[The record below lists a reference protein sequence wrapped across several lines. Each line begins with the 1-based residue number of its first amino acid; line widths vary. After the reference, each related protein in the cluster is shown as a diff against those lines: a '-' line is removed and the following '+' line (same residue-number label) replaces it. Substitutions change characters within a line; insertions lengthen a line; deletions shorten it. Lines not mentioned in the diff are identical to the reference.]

1 MNWTDLVLKC
11 AQRGHQVMVSQ
22 KPTRRECF
30 EAAQKEEFDA
40 YMCIDSNAIF
50 QADDVFKMFESPH
63 DVTGAMMMSSDCHTL
78 TCGRTM
84 ESLQHNTQVYVE
96 TKIDPSWMLLHV
108 CPEGWNYEDPLDGQL
123 DTRIRVGNRQVV
135 IL

>member
-1 MNWTDLVLKC
+1 MKC
-11 AQRGHQVMVSQ
+11 AQKGHQIMVSQ

-30 EAAQKEEFDA
+30 EEAKTDQFDL
-40 YMCIDSNAIF
+40 YMCIDSSVVF

-63 DVTGAMMMSSDCHTL
+63 DVTGGLMMSADCYNL

-84 ESLQHNTQVYVE
+84 ESLQHNTEVYVSN
-96 TKIDPSWMLLHV
+96 KIHPSWMLLQKI
-108 CPEGWNYEDPLDGQL
+108 PDDWNYDDMLPGFL
-123 DTRIRVGNRQVV
+123 DTRVRTGNRQVV